1 MLEAGYDTELQFQA
15 RHLYQLFDCL
25 SDTVFA
31 IKDCEGRYVH
41 VSEGFA
47 TSLAG
52 VIKIEDGNFIGRCAA
67 DVFDR
72 EGAKACDE
80 QDALVL
86 SSGQALRDQI
96 ELVPHKDG
104 ALGWFL
110 TDKFPIFND
119 SGEIIGIAAIVQDL
133 GTTRD
138 SEHEL
143 DKIKTIV
150 EYIQHH
156 LAEPLNTE
164 NLASRVGFSAKQ
176 LDRRMKRFFRLST
189 KKYITKSR
197 VDAAMELLNTTEMP
211 ISEIALLCGFS
222 EQSTFTRQFAA
233 TVKSTPLAFRKSHR
247 KAVGV

>member
-1 MLEAGYDTELQFQA
+1 MLDTGYDTELQFQA

-31 IKDCEGRYVH
+31 VKGCEGRYVH

-47 TSLAG
+47 PTLAG
-52 VIKIEDGNFIGRCAA
+52 VIKIENGDFIGRCAV
-67 DVFDR
+67 DVFER
-72 EGAKACDE
+72 EGAKTCDE
-80 QDALVL
+80 QDAQVL

-96 ELVPHKDG
+96 ELVPHIDG
-104 ALGWFL
+104 TLGWFL

-119 SGEIIGIAAIVQDL
+119 SGEIIGIAVITQDL
-133 GTTRD
+133 GSTRD
-138 SEHEL
+138 SEREL

-164 NLASRVGFSAKQ
+164 DLASRVGFSAKQ
-176 LDRRMKRFFRLST
+176 LDRRMKRFFQLYT

-197 VDAAMELLNTTEMP
+197 IDAAVELLNTTEIP
-211 ISEIALLCGFS
+211 IAEIALSCGFS

-233 TVKSTPLAFRKSHR
+233 TVSSTPSAFRKSHQ
-247 KAVGV
+247 KAAGV